1 VLKLQ
6 MSEPVLDIH
15 LLVRVETSGVLLLH
29 RNSGVH
35 VGTRLLVLEI
45 LRVDLLRRVL
55 IWDLLLDVRILRL
68 LVL

>member
-6 MSEPVLDIH
+6 MSEPALDIH

-35 VGTRLLVLEI
+35 VGARLLVLEI
-45 LRVDLLRRVL
+45 LGVDLLRRVL
-55 IWDLLLDVRILRL
+55 VRDLVLCVRILQL